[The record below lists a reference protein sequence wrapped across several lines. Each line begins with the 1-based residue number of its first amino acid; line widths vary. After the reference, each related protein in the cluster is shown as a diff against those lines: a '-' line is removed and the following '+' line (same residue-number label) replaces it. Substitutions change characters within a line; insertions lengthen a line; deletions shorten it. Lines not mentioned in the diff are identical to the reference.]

1 MVIIRTPLL
10 SSILTLIS
18 LVYASIS
25 LCFLVTILHLDLAR
39 TLVFTQRITPLPASR
54 FCAHETNR
62 SIEITN
68 GLDLLWRND
77 IDSAKVVLG
86 LGFYGRSFTLK
97 DPTCNKPGCAFSGG
111 GIAGNCSAASGI
123 LSNAEI
129 QRIITQYDLTPT
141 LDTTAA
147 VKYMSWNSD
156 QWCVALGHEI
166 WT

>member
-18 LVYASIS
+18 LVYAVIS
-25 LCFLVTILHLDLAR
+25 LCFLVTILHLVLAMA
-39 TLVFTQRITPLPASR
+39 LVSPPRR
-54 FCAHETNR
+54 CCAHETDG